1 MSRRATAGGSPHGY
15 DDDMNRLAETLLEA
29 ALGLPANERVMLA
42 SGLLASLDSETVDDD
57 EIERLWSIETERR
70 AAMLESGEARTFT
83 RDEVLAGLAELRTNR
98 TA

>member
-1 MSRRATAGGSPHGY
+1 
-15 DDDMNRLAETLLEA
+15 MNKLAETLLEE
-29 ALGLPANERVMLA
+29 ALGLPANDRVMLA